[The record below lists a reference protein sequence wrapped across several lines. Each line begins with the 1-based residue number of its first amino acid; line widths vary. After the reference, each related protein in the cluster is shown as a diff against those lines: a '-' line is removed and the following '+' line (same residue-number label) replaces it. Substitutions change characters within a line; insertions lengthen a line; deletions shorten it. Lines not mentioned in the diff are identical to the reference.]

1 MSRGCQNKN
10 ANKRYTYT
18 YENKWHSLSDH
29 FCYNNG
35 GIFHIYNMYGRGS
48 CPPPPLRPYRHHNMY
63 TTTHHHIITIE
74 QTTVCVCVCVSQT
87 ECAIP
92 RYTKLPPTPAHK
104 QNGCDWF
111 CQFVFVVKWNEK
123 NVRRVCVRHIKLYH
137 RNIFTV
143 IYIYIVSIFYLLHA
157 RTFVHQGGF
166 FFLYTWLRSAKTPS
180 FFGKNICCVG
190 LVDLN
195 INIIIFTSLDH
206 EIHFRFPV
214 LRARYVPG
222 RMQWKISNICVC
234 VGYLLPIELKTF
246 IYARICVRV
255 KRDITK
261 HCFEI
266 KFLWARNE
274 HTYLGE
280 SDANFLREELYRF
293 IFLKNNN
300 FKDKIRN
307 RYSQK
312 IISNIKC

>member
-1 MSRGCQNKN
+1 MQTN
-10 ANKRYTYT
+10 ATHIRMKT
-18 YENKWHSLSDH
+18 
-29 FCYNNG
+29 NG
-35 GIFHIYNMYGRGS
+35 IHWVTIFVTIMEVYFIYICMVGVHAHPTLTS
-48 CPPPPLRPYRHHNMY
+48 IYRHHNMY

-74 QTTVCVCVCVSQT
+74 QTTVCVCVCESDRVCT
-87 ECAIP
+87 TPLYPTIP
-92 RYTKLPPTPAHK
+92 PPPTQTDFFFLAAY
-104 QNGCDWF
+104 GCDWF

-143 IYIYIVSIFYLLHA
+143 IYKYIVSIFYLLHA

-166 FFLYTWLRSAKTPS
+166 FFSILGCEAPKHPI
-180 FFGKNICCVG
+180 FGKNICCVG

-206 EIHFRFPV
+206 EIHFRFSSV
-214 LRARYVPG
+214 ACVMFQALG
-222 RMQWKISNICVC
+222 RMQRKISNICVY

-246 IYARICVRV
+246 IYTRICVRV

-266 KFLWARNE
+266 KFLWARKE

-280 SDANFLREELYRF
+280 SDANFVRVELYGF
-293 IFLKNNN
+293 IFLKSMAKY
-300 FKDKIRN
+300 F
-307 RYSQK
+307 
-312 IISNIKC
+312 